1 MRPRCCG
8 QMLCA
13 WAILAGAVGCGPA
26 NPLGRIAISGKVTL
40 DGQPLDKGA
49 IELHPIEGGVQSGD
63 LISGGSYSMSVQQG
77 PTAGKY
83 RVVIYDT
90 YETPPLPPGH
100 MPGDDIPPAP
110 KPKSGD
116 RRDLT
121 KTQARLDKQVARAEE
136 EIAELESRIKARDQ
150 ELADPVLYQD
160 FARWH
165 DLHLEQERWKKDL
178 ERLTARWSDL
188 SQELEEV
195 KEKLAACG

>member
-110 KPKSGD
+110 KPKVPPAWNS
-116 RRDLT
+116 
-121 KTQARLDKQVARAEE
+121 KSKQTIEVKKEGPF
-136 EIAELESRIKARDQ
+136 KF
-150 ELADPVLYQD
+150 D
-160 FARWH
+160 FAIETKR
-165 DLHLEQERWKKDL
+165 K
-178 ERLTARWSDL
+178 
-188 SQELEEV
+188 
-195 KEKLAACG
+195 